1 MHGFLI
7 RNPNIGAVNSMDT
20 PADMVLRGPSTCD
33 DEECMKKRDI
43 TLMEDLDKVGQRLT
57 GYTRAGNV
65 YQDYAVQPPRQAE
78 GSTPQPQTPEPLFGH
93 GPDFGYFQYGAVW
106 YGDEYWISGG
116 RVKDY
121 NGDGQYGDW
130 EGQRWCTEKGI
141 PDCFLPWQEF
151 NHPTLGKVEIGG
163 MNPKFFSQNPPAEA
177 LEEFIAPG
185 PPVAP
190 VPDRVAA
197 AGQRH
202 LHQAGAD
209 RRRRRRDA

>member
-1 MHGFLI
+1 
-7 RNPNIGAVNSMDT
+7 MDT

-78 GSTPQPQTPEPLFGH
+78 GSAPQPQSPEPLFGH
-93 GPDFGYFQYGAVW
+93 GPDFGYFQFGAVW

-130 EGQRWCTEKGI
+130 EG
-141 PDCFLPWQEF
+141 
-151 NHPTLGKVEIGG
+151 
-163 MNPKFFSQNPPAEA
+163 S
-177 LEEFIAPG
+177 
-185 PPVAP
+185 
-190 VPDRVAA
+190 
-197 AGQRH
+197 
-202 LHQAGAD
+202 AGAPSAASRTASCPGRSSTT
-209 RRRRRRDA
+209 RRSARSRSVA